1 MRPIT
6 ELIWHCTATPEGRA
20 VTVAEIDR
28 WHRAR
33 GWSGIGYHKVVH
45 LDGSVSDGRP
55 ESRIGAHV
63 GGRNTDTIGYAYVGG
78 VAKDGRTPK
87 DTRTPAQK
95 ATMARLTKEAIARHG
110 LKQVSG
116 HHDYSSKAC
125 PCFPARRE
133 YAPLLSGDDVA
144 APDPQDGASATALK
158 TGTVTAELLNFRRAP
173 NGEIVGELPEG
184 TFVTINAQEGSW
196 MNVTTPAG
204 YTGWVHGGYVR
215 AA

>member
-55 ESRIGAHV
+55 EARIGAHV
-63 GGRNTDTIGYAYVGG
+63 GGRNTGTIGYTYVGG

-116 HHDYSSKAC
+116 HHDYSAKAC

-133 YAPLLSGDDVA
+133 YAPLLSDTNSL
-144 APDPQDGASATALK
+144 DGNQTFESEHPAK
-158 TGTVTAELLNFRRAP
+158 TGTVTAEILNFRRAP

-184 TFVTINAQEGSW
+184 TFVTINAHDGSW